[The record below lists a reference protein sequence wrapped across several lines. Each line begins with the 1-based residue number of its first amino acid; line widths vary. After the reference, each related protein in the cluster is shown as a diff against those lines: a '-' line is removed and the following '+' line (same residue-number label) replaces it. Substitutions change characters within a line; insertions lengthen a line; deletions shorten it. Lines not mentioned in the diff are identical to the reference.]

1 MADVL
6 IILGSETDKSYIKK
20 CEGILKEYEV
30 SYDVIVSSAHREP
43 EKTTEIA
50 KNAKVKG
57 YKVIIAAAGYSAAL
71 PGFIAS
77 LTELPVIGV
86 PLSTSVLKGVDSI
99 LSMVQMPA
107 RVPVLTVGINNAS
120 NAAHGAIRILKLLKQ
135 R

>member
-20 CEGILKEYEV
+20 CEDILKEYEV

-99 LSMVQMPA
+99 LSMAQMPA